1 MLSFENDYSCTAT
14 PEIIERISEI
24 AQNQYPGYGNDSICE
39 SAKAKSAKHAPA
51 LTRRFSSW

>member
-24 AQNQYPGYGNDSICE
+24 AQNQARKP
-39 SAKAKSAKHAPA
+39 KSAKHAPA

>member
-39 SAKAKSAKHAPA
+39 SALSSEPTWRPA
-51 LTRRFSSW
+51 Y